1 MIDFMSEDPE
11 LDELRKKREAEI
23 QKQLIEKE
31 QNEEAKAQYET
42 QRQRILINLLTDE
55 ARTRLNNIKM
65 ANPDFAIGM
74 ENQLIQLSQSGRIR
88 TKITDEQLKTMLRQI
103 QDRQGPKEFH
113 ITRK

>member
-1 MIDFMSEDPE
+1 MSED
-11 LDELRKKREAEI
+11 DELEELRRRRQADL
-23 QKQLIEKE
+23 QKQLSEKE
-31 QNEEAKAQYET
+31 TQDEAKAQYET

-65 ANPDFAIGM
+65 ANPDFATSL

-88 TKITDEQLKTMLRQI
+88 AKITDDQLKTMLRQI
-103 QDRQGPKEFH
+103 QDRSRSKDIH

>member
-1 MIDFMSEDPE
+1 MSED
-11 LDELRKKREAEI
+11 DELEELRRKRQAEL
-23 QKQLIEKE
+23 QKQLADKE
-31 QNEEAKAQYET
+31 QQDEVKAQYET

-65 ANPDFAIGM
+65 ANPDFAVSL

-88 TKITDEQLKTMLRQI
+88 NKITDDQLKTMLRQI
-103 QDRQGPKEFH
+103 QDRSRSKDIH